1 MTHDNTSPAVG
12 DRRHSR
18 REQSIHQNRLSRRD
32 VLGLAGS
39 VAAVGLAGCSSG
51 TSSTEHG
58 WRTVDS
64 PTGKAL
70 HDVVLSTKGPYAVG
84 EAGRVL
90 TRGEGDWETAVENGP
105 AGASNGLL
113 GASAT
118 ADSGRV
124 WFAGDSGAAG
134 YYDVSAEEVTD
145 HSAPKGK
152 TSSWADVAVTGSAEN
167 ERVLLVNSSGELLTG
182 TVNGKTVEWNNVTKP
197 SSGTSVNAIAAGN
210 GSAYVCDGNGNVYHR
225 TAGNGGNGGQGW
237 ESVGVEGV
245 SASLHDIAAPGAKT
259 ATVVSDDGEILR
271 YDGFNWITLA
281 TAENALHAVDRRGGR
296 GLAVGPGGTVFEID
310 GTEWQADDTPVSTT
324 LHGTTLGTVE
334 YTDVAVG
341 ADGTILENFQ

>member
-1 MTHDNTSPAVG
+1 MTHDDTTMIAENQHDSHQ
-12 DRRHSR
+12 DRF
-18 REQSIHQNRLSRRD
+18 SRRD
-32 VLGLAGS
+32 VLGLVGG

-51 TSSTEHG
+51 SSSTEHG

-64 PTGKAL
+64 STGKAL
-70 HDVVLSTKGPYAVG
+70 HDVVLSAKGPYAVG

-90 TRGEGDWETAVENGP
+90 TRGEGDWETVVKNGP

-113 GASAT
+113 GVSAT
-118 ADSGRV
+118 ADGERV
-124 WFAGDSGAAG
+124 WFAGGSGAAG
-134 YYDVSAEEVTD
+134 YYDVSAEKMID

-152 TSSWADVAVTGSAEN
+152 TSSWADVAVVGSAES

-182 TVNGKTVEWNNVTKP
+182 TVGGKTVEWNTVTKP
-197 SSGTSVNAIAAGN
+197 SGGTSVNAIAAGK
-210 GSAYVCDGNGNVYHR
+210 GSAYVCDGNGNVYRR
-225 TAGNGGNGGQGW
+225 TTGNGGNGGQGW
-237 ESVGVEGV
+237 ESVGVDGV

-296 GLAVGPGGTVFEID
+296 GLAVGPGGTVLEID
-310 GTEWQADDTPVSTT
+310 GTEWQSDDTPVSTT
-324 LHGTTLGTVE
+324 LHATALGTVK